1 MSKDNIKST
10 AITCKGYDYQTLFGI
25 SILADWL
32 NFPDKYQ
39 KVLFEATDDTDD
51 TPQAL
56 DDVICVRKDN
66 KYDYYQVE
74 YSPFPEKEQTIF
86 FQESGG
92 YSMLAFWLSVP
103 LSFGIKQNRDISSI
117 Y

>member
-10 AITCKGYDYQTLFGI
+10 AITYKGYDYQTLFGI

-66 KYDYYQVE
+66 KYDYYQVK
-74 YSPFPEKEQTIF
+74 YSPSPEKEENEFSWDWILKK
-86 FQESGG
+86 SGKTQR
-92 YSMLAFWLSVP
+92 S
-103 LSFGIKQNRDISSI
+103 
-117 Y
+117 